1 MELATIKKRYE
12 DAVNLVTEASKNLG
26 GLFQN
31 KMLGIK
37 SRTAKFFADIEI
49 RMNQT
54 A

>member
-37 SRTAKFFADIEI
+37 SRTAKFFADIEM

-54 A
+54 T